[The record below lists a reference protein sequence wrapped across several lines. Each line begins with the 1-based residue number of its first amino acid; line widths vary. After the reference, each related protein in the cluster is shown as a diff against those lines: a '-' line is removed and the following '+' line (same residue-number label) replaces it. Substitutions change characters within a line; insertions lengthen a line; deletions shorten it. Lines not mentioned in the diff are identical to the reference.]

1 MVHKLS
7 EQIESLSR
15 ELQRVCDEL
24 AEARRSGEE
33 ERQLQ
38 PVVDPLTEEQDQQGR
53 FTALNREKEELQEI
67 IDVLRQEKQQLK
79 AELEDRMELVCLIRQ
94 LQIFLSNWTLK

>member
-1 MVHKLS
+1 MC
-7 EQIESLSR
+7 E
-15 ELQRVCDEL
+15 EL

-38 PVVDPLTEEQDQQGR
+38 PVIDSLTAEDQQGR
-53 FTALNREKEELQEI
+53 FATFNREKEELQEI

-79 AELEDRMELVCLIRQ
+79 AELEDRMELVCSICQ

>member
-1 MVHKLS
+1 M
-7 EQIESLSR
+7 
-15 ELQRVCDEL
+15 CDEL

-38 PVVDPLTEEQDQQGR
+38 PVIDSLTAEDQQGR
-53 FTALNREKEELQEI
+53 FATLNREKEELQEI
-67 IDVLRQEKQQLK
+67 IDVLRQEKQLQ
-79 AELEDRMELVCLIRQ
+79 AELEDRMELVCSICQ

>member
-7 EQIESLSR
+7 EQIENLSR

-33 ERQLQ
+33 RQLQ
-38 PVVDPLTEEQDQQGR
+38 PVIDSLNADQDQQGR
-53 FTALNREKEELQEI
+53 FATLNREKEELQEI

-79 AELEDRMELVCLIRQ
+79 AELEDRMELVCLICQ

>member
-1 MVHKLS
+1 MVHELS
-7 EQIESLSR
+7 EQIENLSR

-24 AEARRSGEE
+24 AEAQRSGEE

-38 PVVDPLTEEQDQQGR
+38 PVIDSLTAEQDQQGR
-53 FTALNREKEELQEI
+53 FTILDREKEELQEI

-79 AELEDRMELVCLIRQ
+79 AELEDRMELVCLICQ
-94 LQIFLSNWTLK
+94 LQIFLCQNGH